1 MHLESSHAEP
11 FSNLAQALAGKEHLL
26 NPQAAW
32 TKAWFPATAY
42 ILPVAAHFASR
53 YTRTH

>member
-26 NPQAAW
+26 NPQAAR

-42 ILPVAAHFASR
+42 ILPVAAHFAS
-53 YTRTH
+53 